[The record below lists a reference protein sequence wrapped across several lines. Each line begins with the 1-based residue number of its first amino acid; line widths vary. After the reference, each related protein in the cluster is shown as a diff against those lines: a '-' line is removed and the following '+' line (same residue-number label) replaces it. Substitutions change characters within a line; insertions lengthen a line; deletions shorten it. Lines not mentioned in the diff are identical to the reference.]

1 MEVTKPPERVVLDE
15 AQLAEALDRLAQQIM
30 SRQAKPENLALV
42 GIRTRGE
49 FLAKRLAQRIEK
61 ALGITIPVGTLDTT
75 LYRDDFNTRRKLTLG
90 PTRIG
95 FDILGTD
102 LVLVDD
108 VLFTGRTTRAALDHL
123 ADLGRASSVSLAVL
137 IDRGHRE
144 LPIKAD
150 YIGASIET
158 DKSEI
163 VKVRLRET
171 DGTDQVVAFR

>member
-1 MEVTKPPERVVLDE
+1 MNRVRERVVLDGAE
-15 AQLAEALDRLAQQIM
+15 LETAIDQLAQKIVAQM
-30 SRQAKPENLALV
+30 KSLENLALV

-49 FLAKRLAQRIEK
+49 YLAKRLAQKIEK
-61 ALGITIPVGTLDTT
+61 ALARPIPVGTLDTT
-75 LYRDDFNTRRKLTLG
+75 LYRDDFNKRRKLPLG

-95 FDILGTD
+95 FDILGKD
-102 LVLVDD
+102 IVLVDD

-123 ADLGRASSVSLAVL
+123 ADLGRASSVGLAVL

-150 YIGASIET
+150 YVGAGIQTE
-158 DKSEI
+158 KGEI

-171 DGTDQVVAFR
+171 DGVDQVVALS